1 MTANRAEAKDA
12 LLAALLPDVPFDGW
26 SARALGRAAAR
37 SGLDP
42 AEVASL
48 FPAGPRDVVR
58 WFSHWADRQ
67 TLASLDPATLAQM
80 KIRERIAVGVEARL
94 RILAPHREAVRRA
107 LALLSEPQNVPLGAR
122 LLYDA
127 VDAIW
132 YAAGDT
138 ATDFNFYTKRA
149 LLAGVYAAT
158 TLYWLDDRS
167 EGSVDTRAFLE
178 RRIDEAMRIPGLTAR
193 LRQWTTRLPDP
204 FLLVRLARRGFGS
217 RGDAATSRS

>member
-1 MTANRAEAKDA
+1 MTSDRSQLKDE

-26 SARALGRAAAR
+26 SKRSLTQAAAR
-37 SGLDP
+37 AGLGA

-48 FPAGPRDVVR
+48 FPAGPRDALA

-67 TLASLDPATLAQM
+67 MMSALDPSTLGAM
-80 KIRERIAVGVEARL
+80 KVRERVATAVQARL
-94 RILAPHREAVRRA
+94 HILSPHRESVRRA
-107 LALLSEPQNVPLGAR
+107 LALLAEPQNLVLGAR
-122 LLYDA
+122 LLYAA

-167 EGSVDTRAFLE
+167 NGSADTQAFLE
-178 RRIDEAMRIPGLTAR
+178 RRLREAMQIPRVTARFKELTA
-193 LRQWTTRLPDP
+193 LLPDP
-204 FLLVRLARRGFGS
+204 FLAFRLVRRR
-217 RGDAATSRS
+217 